1 MFYSDDYDDPL
12 YEIKFKTITCKDILG
27 ELKNTSDYNSKVIY
41 LHKDLF
47 SKSLGHIMAVFL
59 HELSH
64 SLGHND
70 GSREFS
76 DSLTILIQKCID
88 NNHSVKKYSKEWDK
102 GFKLS

>member
-1 MFYSDDYDDPL
+1 MH
-12 YEIKFKTITCKDILG
+12 EVKFKTITCKEILG
-27 ELKNTSDYNSKVIY
+27 TKNTSDYNSKVVY

-47 SKSLGHIMAVFL
+47 SKSLGQILSVFL

-88 NNHSVKKYSKEWDK
+88 NNQSVKKYSREWEK

>member
-1 MFYSDDYDDPL
+1 MAQAPYSQDQAYFREPTFL
-12 YEIKFKTITCKDILG
+12 LAEKIYHISL
-27 ELKNTSDYNSKVIY
+27 IY

-64 SLGHND
+64 SLGHDD

-88 NNHSVKKYSKEWDK
+88 NNHSVKKYSREWDK

>member
-1 MFYSDDYDDPL
+1 
-12 YEIKFKTITCKDILG
+12 
-27 ELKNTSDYNSKVIY
+27 

-47 SKSLGHIMAVFL
+47 SKSMGTIMSVFL

-76 DSLTILIQKCID
+76 DSLTVLIQKCID
-88 NNHSVKKYSKEWDK
+88 NNQSVKKYQKEWDK
-102 GFKLS
+102 VYKLS